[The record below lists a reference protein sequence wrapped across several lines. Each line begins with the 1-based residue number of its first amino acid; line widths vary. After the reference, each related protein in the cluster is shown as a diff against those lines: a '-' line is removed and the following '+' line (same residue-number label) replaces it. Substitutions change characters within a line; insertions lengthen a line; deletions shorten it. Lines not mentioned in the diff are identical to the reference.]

1 MVTKLVSWIRI
12 AYLVVAW
19 LFVVGILGQVFLV
32 GLALLDAQPTWPMH
46 VEFGHELI
54 ILPLLLV
61 VLSFVG
67 RLPRAARGL
76 TALLFGVALVQAE
89 VFAIVRNAVPLLAA
103 LHPVLA
109 LVLFALAVTV
119 AHGARAFLWEPRQ
132 ATGSSTPESI
142 QERQRGPGAVESFL
156 GPEK

>member
-1 MVTKLVSWIRI
+1 MVTRLVRSLRI

-46 VEFGHELI
+46 IEFGHELVA
-54 ILPLLLV
+54 LPLLLV

-67 RLPRAARGL
+67 RLPRAAKGL
-76 TALLFGVALVQAE
+76 TALLFVVAVMQAE
-89 VFAIVRNAVPLLAA
+89 VFAAVRNAVPLLAA

-119 AHGARAFLWEPRQ
+119 AFRAWAFVWEPHQ
-132 ATGSSTPESI
+132 AAGPPASALIRE
-142 QERQRGPGAVESFL
+142 QQRGREAAESSS
-156 GPEK
+156 GPEG